1 MNKRKLGSFALG
13 VMLIALGFPAEA
25 QRPTKVPRVGYLSN
39 TDNSGFFHQA
49 EKELTTLPGLRYS
62 SGHRKGR

>member
-25 QRPTKVPRVGYLSN
+25 QRPTKVPRIGIYQIPTTVDFSSSRKGI
-39 TDNSGFFHQA
+39 DNSAGA
-49 EKELTTLPGLRYS
+49 AI
-62 SGHRKGR
+62 